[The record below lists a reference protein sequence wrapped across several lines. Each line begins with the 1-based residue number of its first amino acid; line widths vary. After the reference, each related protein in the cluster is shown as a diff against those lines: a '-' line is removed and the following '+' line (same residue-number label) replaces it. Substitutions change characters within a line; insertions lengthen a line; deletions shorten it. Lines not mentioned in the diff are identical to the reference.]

1 MLRDLHIK
9 NFAIIENLDLSFSEG
24 LNILSGETG
33 AGKSI
38 IVGALTLLLG
48 GRVATEMIRS
58 SEEEAVVE
66 ALFDIEHDSPI
77 NQQLEAG
84 GVKRDENLLVKRVVT
99 NAGKSKVFINGSLA
113 TRQMLSQLGKNLI
126 SISGQHENHTLLQAD
141 KHIDVLDEFGGLISL
156 REQMECSYRE
166 FLEISRRL
174 DDLETLESTKDER
187 KELLHFQIK
196 EIEDACLE
204 GGEEERHRKE
214 REVLNCAQR
223 LDELTGSAYD
233 TIYQG
238 QDSAT
243 EHLRKSLKNLKGV
256 VAIDETATPLFNT
269 IETILYQLEDVAH
282 SLKGY
287 MQKIT
292 FDERRLEDIEI
303 RLGEIN
309 RLKRKYG
316 ESLEEVIRY
325 QEKVKKELCEIE
337 SNEEDKNRLKK
348 ELQEKEE
355 KMMRL
360 ALELSE
366 KRGQAAALLKK
377 KVEEEL
383 CSLGMGK
390 TVFEVKQEKGR
401 EGTKDSLKRG
411 APPGEIKVSEKGL
424 DVIEFLI
431 SPNPGEGL
439 RPLARI
445 ASGGEL
451 SRIVLAL
458 KRIITREKGN
468 ATVVFDEVDSGI
480 GGATAEVVGMKLK
493 GISRWQQILCI
504 THLPQIASFAD
515 RHQSIFKRV
524 RNGRTTTLV
533 KKLDSPKEREEE
545 IARMLGG
552 AKITTRT
559 REHAREMLK
568 SAQRKMQGAR

>member
-66 ALFDIEHDSPI
+66 ALFDIEPDSPI

-84 GVKRDENLLVKRVVT
+84 GVARDENLLVKRVVT
-99 NAGKSKVFINGSLA
+99 HAGKSKVFINGSLA

-126 SISGQHENHTLLQAD
+126 SISGQHENQTLLQAD
-141 KHIDVLDEFGGLISL
+141 KHIDVLDEFGGLIPL
-156 REQMECSYRE
+156 REQMEYSYRE

-187 KELLHFQIK
+187 KELLRFQIK

-325 QEKVKKELCEIE
+325 QEKAKKELCEIE
-337 SNEEDKNRLKK
+337 SNEEDKNRLRK
-348 ELQEKEE
+348 ELQKKEE
-355 KMMRL
+355 KMMCL

-390 TVFEVKQEKGR
+390 TIFEVKQEKGR
-401 EGTKDSLKRG
+401 EGSKDSPKRG
-411 APPGEIKVSEKGL
+411 APQGGIKVSEKGL

-458 KRIITREKGN
+458 KRIITREKGS

-533 KKLDSPKEREEE
+533 KKLDSPKEREGE

-568 SAQRKMQGAR
+568 SAQRKMQGTR